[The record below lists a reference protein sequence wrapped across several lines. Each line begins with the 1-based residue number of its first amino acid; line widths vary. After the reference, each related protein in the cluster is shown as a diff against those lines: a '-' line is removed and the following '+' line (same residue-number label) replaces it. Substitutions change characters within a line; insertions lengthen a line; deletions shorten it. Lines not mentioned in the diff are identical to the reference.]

1 MRFMTIYK
9 PGEESTTPPSA
20 EHMEAMGKFIEELAK
35 SGILI
40 QTDGLVHSS
49 KGARVR
55 MNADGSFKVVDG
67 PFTESK
73 EIIGGYAIINVKSKA
88 EAIEWAKRAPMTASP
103 KFPQA
108 EIEIRPL
115 FDIEDFSPSPAV
127 VAKAREIEKQLPRK

>member
-88 EAIEWAKRAPMTASP
+88 EAVELTKRFLKVAGGGESEVREMHEQPAYDARSAS
-103 KFPQA
+103 KFSDVAQSRSA
-108 EIEIRPL
+108 EATR
-115 FDIEDFSPSPAV
+115 
-127 VAKAREIEKQLPRK
+127 